1 MVDDNKMNLKVA
13 MGLLAPL
20 QMQID
25 TVENGKEAVEQ
36 GKFRDLV
43 IIALTADAMSGARE
57 EFIAAGMNDFVAK
70 PIEIKEICTK
80 LKRYLP
86 KEKIVR
92 TKEPVIAEEVTEVD
106 EQSLPVIDGL
116 HVAEG
121 VRYSGGLELYTSLL
135 GDYYKLIDAK
145 ITKIRQCLA
154 DHMIRDLTIEVHAL
168 KNTSRMIRAL
178 ELSERFKELELLGN
192 AQDQKRLEEKT
203 PEVLKL
209 YQSYKK
215 VLKPYGT
222 VDEASLRTGDAAT
235 LKELLTRMQDA
246 MDGFD
251 LDGVDA
257 AMAELETYRMPEC
270 IRDLMEQLRA
280 CVADVA
286 MEEVIRLCG
295 EMKERLQGDHSA
307 IPREAEP

>member
-1 MVDDNKMNLKVA
+1 M
-13 MGLLAPL
+13 
-20 QMQID
+20 
-25 TVENGKEAVEQ
+25 
-36 GKFRDLV
+36 
-43 IIALTADAMSGARE
+43 
-57 EFIAAGMNDFVAK
+57 
-70 PIEIKEICTK
+70 
-80 LKRYLP
+80 
-86 KEKIVR
+86 R

-145 ITKIRQCLA
+145 TTKIRQCLA